1 MEERIMMKP
10 LTLYVSEGLY
20 QEYQLQAGKTG
31 RKAAELIREA
41 MEEYAEDKFVHK
53 NKLSSLN
60 FDYGVRLK
68 KGSKD
73 FLNEDWRSDF
83 LDDQVKL

>member
-1 MEERIMMKP
+1 
-10 LTLYVSEGLY
+10 
-20 QEYQLQAGKTG
+20 
-31 RKAAELIREA
+31 

-60 FDYGVRLK
+60 FDYGVKLK

-73 FLNEDWRSDF
+73 FLNEDWCSDF
-83 LDDQVKL
+83 FDNSL